1 MAGGGRGTGWAAC
14 VWIFAFFF
22 HADPELVILLV
33 RRRHDSQRELALHA
47 RRAGFARVFFVR
59 RSSIRLERFGEDVAR
74 QLRVGNIRVVDMERY
89 REAFSMAPALR

>member
-14 VWIFAFFF
+14 VWIFAFF

-47 RRAGFARVFFVR
+47 RQAGFARVFFVR
-59 RSSIRLERFGEDVAR
+59 RSSIRLERYGEDVAR
-74 QLRVGNIRVVDMERY
+74 HLREGNIRLVDMERY
-89 REAFSMAPALR
+89 REDFSMAPALR